1 LSLFE
6 WDLKKC
12 HFLTAKYEG
21 LSHLHCKLSLP
32 ELQNGSLLALFG
44 LFGPFLVTFLNPF
57 LAFSYRFLGGG
68 HPRTEPKIS
77 ALLGYF
83 GPFWP
88 I

>member
-1 LSLFE
+1 
-6 WDLKKC
+6 
-12 HFLTAKYEG
+12 
-21 LSHLHCKLSLP
+21 
-32 ELQNGSLLALFG
+32 
-44 LFGPFLVTFLNPF
+44 

-88 I
+88 ILAYFDHFPDNLLSHFNLVLRSKWVIYGPKWPKMVQKDCYFGPGSGTAYA